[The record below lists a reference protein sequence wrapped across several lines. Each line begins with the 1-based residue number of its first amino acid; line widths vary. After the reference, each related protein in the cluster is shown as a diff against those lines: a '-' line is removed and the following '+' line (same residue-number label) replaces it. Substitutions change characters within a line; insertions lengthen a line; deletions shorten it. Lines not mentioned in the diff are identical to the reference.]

1 MYASEMSSTEFK
13 TFLEQAG
20 LTVIDVAAATKIHP
34 QTITRFLR
42 GGRVHSST
50 RTLIEQFVAK
60 QVSPPAPRASTA

>member
-1 MYASEMSSTEFK
+1 MTATDFK
-13 TFLEQAG
+13 SFLERAG

-42 GGRVHSST
+42 GGRVHPST

-60 QVSPPAPRASTA
+60 QVSPPTAKAATA